1 MTALLPQPPSL
12 THPGTPAAVCLDETD
27 FPLPDQACCLCVITG
42 VEGPSY
48 RPLGAAMTVDAA
60 GVRRG
65 TLSSGCIEADVALHA
80 GRALADGQVR
90 QLRYGRGSR
99 AADLELPC
107 GGGLQITLFP
117 APDPGVIAAARSR
130 LAAREPA
137 FFLIGGSGL
146 IAPDDPL
153 AQGAT
158 AAPSGAGLLAVTL
171 LPRLRL
177 LILGRGPEPL
187 ALFRMARAAGIA
199 TRYYSADPQVPPE
212 ALALSG
218 KGWPAG
224 ARLDARTAVALFFHD
239 HDREPPLLA
248 AALDSPAFYVG
259 ALGSA
264 RAHAMRVAAL
274 AETGVAQ
281 DRIARLAQP
290 FGIVP
295 HAREPVAIAAGVL
308 AQVLADARPG

>member
-1 MTALLPQPPSL
+1 MTALFPQPPSL
-12 THPGTPAAVCLDETD
+12 THPGMPAAVCLDETD

-80 GRALADGQVR
+80 ARALADRQVR

-107 GGGLQITLFP
+107 GGALQITLIP
-117 APDPGVIAAARSR
+117 APGQGVIAAARSR

-137 FFLIGGSGL
+137 CFGIGQGGL
-146 IAPDDPL
+146 IALDDP
-153 AQGAT
+153 AGAPVPG
-158 AAPSGAGLLAVTL
+158 AALLAVML
-171 LPRLRL
+171 VPRLRL
-177 LILGRGPEPL
+177 LILGKGPEPL
-187 ALFRMARAAGIA
+187 ALFRMARAAGIESE
-199 TRYYSADPQVPPE
+199 YHSADPQPPQG
-212 ALALSG
+212 AIPLSG
-218 KGWPAG
+218 RGWPAD
-224 ARLDARTAVALFFHD
+224 ARLDARSAVALFFHD

-264 RAHAMRVAAL
+264 RAHAMRLAAL
-274 AETGVAQ
+274 AEKGVAQ
-281 DRIARLAQP
+281 DRIARMVQP

-295 HAREPVAIAAGVL
+295 HARDPIAIAAGVL
-308 AQVLADARPG
+308 AQVLADARLG